1 MVYTKRLKCIP
12 YLSCLVLVVLCHS
25 ALAQQPQRIYRTGY
39 LSPRSE
45 IGGNEDA
52 FRRRMHELGYV
63 ERNSVV
69 IDWRFTKGKTNWRG
83 QIE

>member
-1 MVYTKRLKCIP
+1 
-12 YLSCLVLVVLCHS
+12 
-25 ALAQQPQRIYRTGY
+25 
-39 LSPRSE
+39 
-45 IGGNEDA
+45 
-52 FRRRMHELGYV
+52 MHELGYV